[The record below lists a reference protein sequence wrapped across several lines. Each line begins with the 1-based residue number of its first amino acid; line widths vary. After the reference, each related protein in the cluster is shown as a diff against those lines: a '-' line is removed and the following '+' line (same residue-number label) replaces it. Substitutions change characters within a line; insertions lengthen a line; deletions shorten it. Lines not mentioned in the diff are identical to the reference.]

1 VRSRVIVLVA
11 VVEVRIVRMLVQNP
25 RVPVPMAMRLAG
37 RRVRRMLMLVM
48 DVMHVAMFMLE
59 RLMHMLVI
67 VGLDEVQIDANPH
80 Q

>member
-1 VRSRVIVLVA
+1 
-11 VVEVRIVRMLVQNP
+11 
-25 RVPVPMAMRLAG
+25 MRLAG

-48 DVMHVAMFMLE
+48 EVMHVAMFMLE

>member
-1 VRSRVIVLVA
+1 MRSRVIVLVA

>member
-1 VRSRVIVLVA
+1 MQI
-11 VVEVRIVRMLVQNP
+11 RIVRMLVQNP
-25 RVPVPMAMRLAG
+25 RMPVPVAMRLTSRHLRG
-37 RRVRRMLMLVM
+37 MLMLVM

>member
-1 VRSRVIVLVA
+1 VIVLVA

-48 DVMHVAMFMLE
+48 EVMHLAMFMLE

>member
-1 VRSRVIVLVA
+1 VIVLVA

-48 DVMHVAMFMLE
+48 EVMHVAMFMLE